1 VKTLNILLIEGFYT
15 GSHQRW
21 ADDICELSAHH
32 VKVMSLPGRHW
43 KWRMH
48 GAAITLAEQYLKDDY
63 TADVIICSDM
73 IDVALFKSYAARK
86 IKNTPLLLYFHEN
99 QISYPWSKDD
109 PDVKLKRDN
118 HYGFINYSSALI
130 ADKVIFN
137 SRYHLESFCSKLVEF
152 LTQFPDHQNKQTIEL
167 IKNKSSVIP
176 IGIRHFKN
184 ENENENENENQKI
197 ILWNHRWEYDKNPE
211 LFFSTLFQL
220 KKEGKNFSLIVAGES
235 TTKYPNI
242 FDKAKDI
249 LASEIIHFG
258 FAKNK
263 ETYIRLLESA
273 DIIPVTSNQ
282 DFFGIS
288 VIEAIACRTFP
299 LLPDRLA
306 YPDHIPEEYK
316 SQVLYQHD
324 EEFYVR
330 LKSLLTNPIPQ
341 LNYEWIQKYSW
352 DEVIQQYDRLFSEYR

>member
-99 QISYPWSKDD
+99 QIS
-109 PDVKLKRDN
+109 
-118 HYGFINYSSALI
+118 
-130 ADKVIFN
+130 
-137 SRYHLESFCSKLVEF
+137 LVEF